1 MKTAGS
7 LICTKFRPVY
17 IKTTSMKAALSYFL
31 LAIATLTSCAQNS
44 STASHLTNTNNNN
57 TTMDSTITP
66 KGTEVATFANGCFW
80 CTEAIF
86 EELDGVISAV
96 SGYSG

>member
-1 MKTAGS
+1 
-7 LICTKFRPVY
+7 
-17 IKTTSMKAALSYFL
+17 MKAALSYFL

-44 STASHLTNTNNNN
+44 STATNLTNNNNN

-86 EELDGVISAV
+86 EELPRLIGDQQQEG
-96 SGYSG
+96 